1 MANWFDVDKEGLAK
15 VVRRKGVGY
24 VLHELVQNCWDTKT
38 NEVRVTV
45 EHISNGRVQV
55 IVEDDDPDGFK
66 DLAHAYTLYAESEK
80 KGDPSKRGRF
90 NLGEKLVL
98 AICERAEIL
107 STKGGVAFD
116 KNGRRSL
123 RKMLPKGSAFLGV
136 LRMSLAEMQEMI
148 TAAKKL
154 IPPIPT
160 YLNGVSLFVRK
171 PEHSFE
177 TTLPTEVSDE
187 EGILRRTRRKTAVR
201 VYKLADGEQGAIYEL
216 GIPVCETG
224 DPWVVEVMQKVPL
237 NADRDN
243 VTPAYLQELRVAVVN
258 EMHSRMEP
266 EAARSP
272 AVAAALNDDRI
283 QPEAVQTIVTAKYGE
298 RVMVADI
305 RDQEANHRAMA
316 SGFTVIPGS
325 AFSREQWNQIRGA
338 GAIPATTTKFATQ
351 IEDSG
356 PQLSGD
362 KTTKDMQ
369 QVALFAQ
376 ALAKRL
382 LGRSIKV
389 RFFDAP
395 GKSFLAAYGKGS
407 LAFNVG
413 TLGPNWFDRSFSD
426 EGVLDLLLHEFA
438 HDFEA
443 NHLSSAYHNACTGLG
458 AKLAV
463 LALNNPEVFDRKSYV
478 PR

>member
-1 MANWFDVDKEGLAK
+1 MSNWFDVDKEGLAK
-15 VVRRKGVGY
+15 IVRRKGMGY
-24 VLHELVQNCWDTKT
+24 VLHELVQNSWDTQT
-38 NEVRVTV
+38 ETVRVEV
-45 EHISNGRVQV
+45 EHISTGRVQV
-55 IVEDDDPDGFK
+55 LVEDQDPDGFK
-66 DLAHAYTLYAESEK
+66 ELAHAYTLYAESEK
-80 KGDPSKRGRF
+80 KSNPLKRGRF

-107 STKGGVAFD
+107 STKGGVVFD
-116 KNGRRSL
+116 KDGRHSL
-123 RKMLPKGSAFLGV
+123 RKKLPKGSTFLGV
-136 LRMSLAEMQEMI
+136 LRMNLSEMGEMI
-148 TAAKKL
+148 AAAKQL

-160 YLNGVSLFVRK
+160 YINGEQIPARK
-171 PEHSFE
+171 PEHTFE

-187 EGILRRTRRKTAVR
+187 EGILRRTRRKTTVR
-201 VYKLADGEQGAIYEL
+201 VYKLTEGEQGAIYEM

-224 DPWVVEVMQKVPL
+224 DPWVVEVCQKVPL

-258 EMHSRMEP
+258 EMHARLEP

-272 AVAAALNDDRI
+272 AVAAALTDDRI
-283 QPEAVQTIVTAKYGE
+283 QPAAVQTIVTAKYGE
-298 RVMVADI
+298 KVMVADV

-338 GAIPATTTKFATQ
+338 GAIPATTTQFATQ
-351 IEDSG
+351 LEDIG
-356 PQLSGD
+356 TRLSDD
-362 KTTKDMQ
+362 KLTTGMQ

-376 ALAKRL
+376 ALAKRML
-382 LGRSIKV
+382 HRSIQV

-407 LAFNVG
+407 LSFNVG
-413 TLGPNWFDRSFSD
+413 LLGPNWFDQSFSE
-426 EGVLDLLLHEFA
+426 EGVLNLLLHEFA
-438 HDFEA
+438 HDFEG
-443 NHLSSAYHNACTGLG
+443 NHLSSAYHDACTLLG

-463 LALNNPEVFDRKSYV
+463 LALNNPELFDRKSYSTG
-478 PR
+478 